1 MITFIPVRFEVMV
14 GQLMKRFTGS
24 WECKGLS
31 CVFVYLGKDESLRCV
46 KVAVRKLTHFREVG
60 GEVNFKGRVSRRERE
75 ALWNSHQ
82 EDEV

>member
-1 MITFIPVRFEVMV
+1 MQRPDLCLCLFKE
-14 GQLMKRFTGS
+14 
-24 WECKGLS
+24 
-31 CVFVYLGKDESLRCV
+31 DESLRCV